1 MKHILERREW
11 TRANSILIKEEAM
24 SSIDKNNIDAILS
37 ASGYLSGSAPF
48 EIAKIITK
56 KEGWSATPNNGKGTR
71 SYRNNNPGNL
81 DGTDFKDIDPQVT
94 LETMLDGTKVR
105 YAKFSKPE
113 LGAKALIQKK
123 IIKWANGGMPT
134 TRGNQDLI
142 VSSKGGKLYVKGA
155 KPTVAQFFYTYAPP
169 NENDTEGYIKGF
181 ITAIKK
187 IKSTTTRDTLVA
199 DILS

>member
-94 LETMLDGTKVR
+94 LETMLDGTKGR

-123 IIKWANGGMPT
+123 KVQKA
-134 TRGNQDLI
+134 DLFMLFEKI
-142 VSSKGGKLYVKGA
+142 SPKLVSA
-155 KPTVAQFFYTYAPP
+155 
-169 NENDTEGYIKGF
+169 
-181 ITAIKK
+181 
-187 IKSTTTRDTLVA
+187 
-199 DILS
+199 